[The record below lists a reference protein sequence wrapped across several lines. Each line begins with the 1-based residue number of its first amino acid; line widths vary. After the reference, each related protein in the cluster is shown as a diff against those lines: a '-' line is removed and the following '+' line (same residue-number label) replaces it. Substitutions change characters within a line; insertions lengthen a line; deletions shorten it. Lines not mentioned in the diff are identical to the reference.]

1 MRPVDTVRRD
11 VIKTKGGRNTCIL
24 WEEIDIKA
32 LRDFQ
37 VKSLEM
43 QGKDKL
49 FKQTPPDFDQ
59 DILAAKRN
67 GTLKDLIKDTVEK

>member
-1 MRPVDTVRRD
+1 MCPVDTIRRD
-11 VIKTKGGRNTCIL
+11 VIKTKGGQNTCTL

-43 QGKDKL
+43 QGNDKS

-59 DILAAKRN
+59 DILAKKRK
-67 GTLKDLIKDTVEK
+67 GTLKDLIKETIKK